1 MESEIY
7 AGYFLKSVINI
18 DQKLVVEQT
27 ALRIRQA
34 SELFGRKFA
43 EIPVLFDL
51 QGRAAGMY
59 RVRNGER
66 VIRYNP
72 FIFTRYF
79 EDNLAQTV
87 PHEVAHY
94 IADVV
99 YGFRNIRPHGQ
110 EWKNIMRFFGA
121 DTRATSQYD
130 LDGLPQRKFRRFRY
144 RCQCQ
149 QHDLTSRR
157 HNRAERN
164 QVRYFCKQ
172 CGGCLKYVGPEITG
186 P

>member
-1 MESEIY
+1 MQEISLESV
-7 AGYFLKSVINI
+7 GNL
-18 DQKLVVEQT
+18 DQRLVVAQT

-51 QGRAAGMY
+51 RGRAAGMY

-79 EDNLAQTV
+79 EDNLEQTV

-94 IADVV
+94 IADLV
-99 YGFRNIRPHGQ
+99 YGFHNIRPHGP
-110 EWKNIMRFFGA
+110 EWKDIMRFFGA

-130 LDGLPQRKFRRFRY
+130 VEGLPGRKFRHFHY
-144 RCQCQ
+144 RCRCQ
-149 QHDLTSRR
+149 LHSLTSRR
-157 HNRAERN
+157 HNRVERN
-164 QVRYFCKQ
+164 QARYFCRQ
-172 CGGCLKYVGPEITG
+172 CGGRLKYVGQENTG
-186 P
+186 AEPG